1 MLLLFL
7 LIIIL
12 LSLGAGMFYVKK
24 YENTISSLRLDLRLT
39 KKQLDKL
46 INQPKISDRN
56 FTIEFL
62 ELDYIYGTLKD
73 SSSIYLAPNL
83 TYPCLYINTEPLKI
97 KIIEKAS
104 VEDNIWYYVQLSID
118 SNINSKGWVISSS
131 LSNLYNEPLSTTYN
145 DQDNIES
152 DEKINS

>member
-1 MLLLFL
+1 MLILFL
-7 LIIIL
+7 LIIIIF
-12 LSLGAGMFYVKK
+12 SVGAGMFYINK

-46 INQPKISDRN
+46 INQPKISNKN

-73 SSSIYLAPNL
+73 SSSIYLAPNS
-83 TYPCLYINTEPLKI
+83 TYPCLYINNEPLEI
-97 KIIEKAS
+97 RIIEKAS
-104 VEDNIWYYVQLSID
+104 VENNIWYYVQLPID

-131 LSNLYNEPLSTTYN
+131 LSNLYSEPLSTTYN
-145 DQDNIES
+145 DQDNIEA

>member
-1 MLLLFL
+1 MLILFL
-7 LIIIL
+7 LIIIIF
-12 LSLGAGMFYVKK
+12 SVGAGMFYINK

-46 INQPKISDRN
+46 INQPKISNKN

-73 SSSIYLAPNL
+73 SSSIYIAPNS
-83 TYPCLYINTEPLKI
+83 TYPCLYINNEPLEI
-97 KIIEKAS
+97 RIIEKAS
-104 VEDNIWYYVQLSID
+104 VENNIWYYVQLPID

-131 LSNLYNEPLSTTYN
+131 LSNLYSEPLSTTYN
-145 DQDNIES
+145 DQDNIEA